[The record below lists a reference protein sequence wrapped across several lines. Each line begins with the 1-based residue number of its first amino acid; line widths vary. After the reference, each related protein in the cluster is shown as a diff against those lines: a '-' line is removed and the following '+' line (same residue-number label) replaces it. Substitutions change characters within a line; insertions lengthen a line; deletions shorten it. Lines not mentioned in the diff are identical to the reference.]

1 MRISDSESGNLL
13 ALGPLRAPVDVPGE
27 HQAEAQINFGL
38 NLEPDDTPVSVLSK
52 GSFMGGLLVVV
63 GGTTAG

>member
-27 HQAEAQINFGL
+27 HQAEAQISFGL
-38 NLEPDDTPVSVLSK
+38 SLEPDDTPV
-52 GSFMGGLLVVV
+52 
-63 GGTTAG
+63 